1 MDFFTSTESRLIC
14 AALTAIVFGLVFAAP
29 RRARFR
35 AVILGLVIALGV
47 ANVFLLIHKR
57 VTHSNLTHYYLG
69 AKYDVPYFDFYKV
82 ITAAMGNPQ
91 VKYRE
96 LHEPD
101 RIFRSDP
108 REQRLYYIGLL
119 RQNHVSFEEHSTLK
133 DLEGTCRANGPL
145 EKESAAILNQA
156 LNPDQASDLKDD
168 LARLKLD
175 VDDFGFN
182 GSPLYVLIRQIDP
195 TLHRPFGPAVCLMNL
210 GWQFLALFFMV
221 FIARRIFQWTREDA
235 LLVVALLLASWD
247 YCGWALNGLITA
259 GWILPVMLALWGFY
273 RRNPGLAGFG
283 IAWAGLIK
291 LFPFA
296 LLLPLGVILIRQL
309 LSRQIT
315 AAGKEAMK
323 TIIAC
328 VVSTVALVA
337 ISSLTGRSWTEF
349 FQKISIQFQ
358 NSSYL
363 NNSVGVSS
371 IYLALGLKKSFSI
384 ILPQATILFTLL
396 WIFWMQKEEDLRNRL
411 PTVSLILLA
420 SMSWLT
426 QTWLNYYA
434 VIGFFLIPGLLRTDR
449 RMTTLL
455 LALFA
460 LGGFLP
466 DFDTPYR
473 DPFTFLPIVKILGY
487 LLLPLVAIAMEI
499 KNVEQVQDSTPRR
512 DRLSQW
518 FFRRHQFILSAGI
531 LLSVVFVCA
540 EIYRVHSAYQHL
552 NVGRDLYRKGAIR
565 ESQIFFEEAV
575 KYTPRNPVARIELA
589 QALADLQD
597 FEGAMA
603 QYRKAVELNPAYAPT
618 RGRLGVLL
626 IQSGK
631 KKEALAQF
639 REAVRLMP
647 YEEIIQFNYGSA
659 LLSVGWKDE
668 AAAHFQTVLD
678 INPDFS
684 PARKQ
689 LESVSS
695 LRQ

>member
-1 MDFFTSTESRLIC
+1 MDPFTFTKSWLIC
-14 AALTAIVFGLVFAAP
+14 AALTTIVFLLVLANP
-29 RRARFR
+29 RSTRFR
-35 AVILGLVIALGV
+35 TAILGLLIVLGF
-47 ANVFLLIHKR
+47 ANVFLPIQKR
-57 VTHSNLTHYYLG
+57 MIHSNFTHYYLG

-82 ITAAMGNPQ
+82 ATAALGNPQ
-91 VKYRE
+91 VMYRE
-96 LHEPD
+96 LREPD
-101 RIFRSDP
+101 RMFRSDP

-119 RQNHVSFEEHSTLK
+119 RQDHVPFPESVTLTQ
-133 DLEGTCRANGPL
+133 LVETCRSGGLL
-145 EKESAAILNQA
+145 EKEASAILQQN
-156 LNPDQASDLKDD
+156 LKPDQASDLRND
-168 LARLKLD
+168 LAQSDLD
-175 VDDFGFN
+175 VDDYGFN

-195 TLHRPFGPAVCLMNL
+195 TLHRPFGPAACLMNL

-221 FIARRIFQWTREDA
+221 FLAARIFQWTREDA
-235 LLVVALLLASWD
+235 LLVIALLLTSWD
-247 YCGWALNGLITA
+247 YTGWALNGLVAA
-259 GWILPVMLALWGFY
+259 GWMLPVMLALWGFY

-296 LLLPLGVILIRQL
+296 LLLPLAIIVIRQI

-315 AAGKEAMK
+315 AAGKDAMK
-323 TIIAC
+323 TAAAC
-328 VVSTVALVA
+328 VVSAAALMA
-337 ISSLTGRSWTEF
+337 ISSLTGQSWTEF

-358 NSSYL
+358 NSGYL
-363 NNSVGVSS
+363 INSIGVSN
-371 IYLALGLKKSFSI
+371 ILLTLGLKKSLSI
-384 ILPQATILFTLL
+384 ILPQATVFFALFWIL
-396 WIFWMQKEEDLRNRL
+396 WMRKEEDLRDRL

-449 RMTTLL
+449 HMAILL
-455 LALFA
+455 LALFT

-466 DFDTPYR
+466 DYEYVYCEFALFR
-473 DPFTFLPIVKILGY
+473 IVKILGH
-487 LLLPLVAIAMEI
+487 LILPLAAIAMEAKDI
-499 KNVEQVQDSTPRR
+499 KRVQDSASGR

-518 FFRRHQFILSAGI
+518 FFRRGQVVLLAGT
-531 LLSVVFVCA
+531 LLSVMFICA
-540 EIYRVHSAYQHL
+540 EIYRAQSAHQNL
-552 NVGRDLYRKGAIR
+552 CVGRDLYQKGAVR
-565 ESQIFFEEAV
+565 ESRTFFEEAV
-575 KYTPRNPVARIELA
+575 KYTPRNPIARIELA

-597 FEGAMA
+597 FEGALA

-618 RGRLGVLL
+618 RSRLGVLL

-659 LLSVGWKDE
+659 LLSVGQKDE
-668 AAAHFQTVLD
+668 AAAHFRTVLD